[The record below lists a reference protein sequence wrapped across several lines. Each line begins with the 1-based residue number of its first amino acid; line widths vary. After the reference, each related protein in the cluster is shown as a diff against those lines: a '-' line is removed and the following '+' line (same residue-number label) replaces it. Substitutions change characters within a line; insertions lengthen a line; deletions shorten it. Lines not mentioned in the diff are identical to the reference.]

1 MSDKAPPKLE
11 KPFTNRIVGHE
22 VVAVDQLLANPYN
35 ARLHPRNQQ
44 SALAGS
50 IDEVGYIRSVTVNQR
65 TGHVVDGHARV
76 TMLLR
81 SGVESIP
88 VEYVDLTDDEE
99 AKALLLLDPIS
110 AMAETDKGK
119 MLDLLNMVNSDD
131 ERIQQALSDI
141 AAANKI
147 DFGGGDEKDAEPQ
160 VDRAEEL
167 RVKWGVELGQMW
179 RMASRDGKRSH
190 YLICGDCTDK
200 DVVGRVMGG
209 ERAGA
214 CVTDS
219 PYGINRDGIENDDP
233 EGLRALFDGCLKVMP
248 IDNGVIINFQS
259 PRLFPVWLDTSRAAG
274 HKFERML
281 WMYKPNDETFPWR
294 GWLQKSE
301 AILLTSI
308 GKPEFI
314 RVDPFA
320 HDVYSPTTLG
330 KELDKNQGWHAS
342 VKPLAVVSDLFSRIG
357 GAIVY
362 EPFSG
367 SGTTIIAAEN
377 LSRQCRAVELSP
389 GYVAVALE
397 RCAQAFGITP
407 ELVELSG

>member
-1 MSDKAPPKLE
+1 MTEKAPPKLT
-11 KPFTNRIVGHE
+11 KPLANKIVGHDL
-22 VVAVDQLLANPYN
+22 VPVDQLLANPRN
-35 ARLHPRNQQ
+35 WRLHPRNQQ
-44 SALAGS
+44 QALAGS
-50 IDEVGYIRSVTVNQR
+50 IDDVGYIRSITVNQV
-65 TGHVVDGHARV
+65 TGCVLDGHARV
-76 TMLLR
+76 TLAAR
-81 SGVESIP
+81 SGVEALP
-88 VEYVDLTDDEE
+88 VEYVELSEEDE
-99 AKALLLLDPIS
+99 AKALALLDPIS
-110 AMAETDKGK
+110 AMAEADTAK
-119 MLDLLNMVNSDD
+119 LDELLRIVNSDD
-131 ERIQQALSDI
+131 ERVQQALAEI
-141 AAANKI
+141 AAANKLEY
-147 DFGGGDEKDAEPQ
+147 GAQEESDAEPQ
-160 VDRAEEL
+160 IDKADEL
-167 RVKWGVELGQMW
+167 RVKWGVRTGQLW
-179 RMASRDGKRSH
+179 GLPSRDGKRSH

-200 DVVGRVMGG
+200 DVVARAMGG

-259 PRLFPVWLDTSRAAG
+259 PRLFPVWLDATRAAG

-377 LSRQCRAVELSP
+377 LSRQCRAVELSA
-389 GYVAVALE
+389 GYCAVSLE
-397 RCAQAFGITP
+397 RYAQAFGITP